1 MAAPKGND
9 TGYRWEKGKSGN
21 PAGRPKADL
30 EIRKYAGTFTR
41 EAVDKLVE
49 LMRGRYP
56 KIALA
61 AANALLDRAHGKPT
75 QKLASDEDAGGFIV
89 QVNMLPREPKSSPV
103 TNLPIDE

>member
-1 MAAPKGND
+1 MGQPKGHD
-9 TGYRWEKGKSGN
+9 TGYRWGKGTSGN

-56 KIALA
+56 KVALA

-75 QKLASDEDAGGFIV
+75 QMLASDADAGGFIV
-89 QVNMLPREPKSSPV
+89 QVNMLPREPKV
-103 TNLPIDE
+103 LLIENEQT